1 MPDPTPV
8 VSPTLEDF
16 ELAALNVAAVAKK
29 TPLLASSYLTE
40 ITGGQVF
47 LKAENMQRTGAYKV
61 RGAYNR
67 MSKLTAQERK
77 RGVVAASAGNHA
89 QGVALAAR
97 ELGIKAKIF
106 MPVGA
111 SLPKVSATKGYG
123 AEVVLTGDTFAD
135 CLKAAK
141 EYAEKKH
148 AVFIPPFDHIDVV
161 IGQGTVGLEILD
173 ELPEVDNIVVA
184 IGGGG
189 LAAGVAVAAKLKA
202 KANGRKVKIYGVQSE
217 HAAPYVTSLKK
228 GKLTEVA
235 ITPTIADGIAVSKP
249 GRVPFELIKQNI
261 DKVVTVSE
269 NEIAKAILV
278 LLERAK
284 QVVEPAGA
292 VGVAAILAG
301 KLKLKGTTVVI
312 LSGGNMDPLLLQ
324 RVVRHGL
331 AAAERYTTISV
342 MLPDRPGQLALTAE
356 VIAKANANVVEVLHT
371 RHGLGLKIS
380 EVELNLS
387 VETSG
392 HEHTL
397 EVIKA
402 LKEAG
407 LKPRIIEARED
418 QPSKCLTET
427 IFTVKVLP
435 LGAVYETDSPILAP
449 MIAIPIGLSG
459 E

>member
-1 MPDPTPV
+1 MPDQTPV

-16 ELAALNVAAVAKK
+16 EAAQLNVAAVAQK
-29 TPLLASSYLTE
+29 TPLLRSSYLSE
-40 ITGGQVF
+40 ITGGLVT
-47 LKAENMQRTGAYKV
+47 LKAENLQRTGAYKV
-61 RGAYNR
+61 RGAYNV
-67 MSKLTAQERK
+67 MSKLSSAERK

-89 QGVALAAR
+89 QCVALAAR

-106 MPVGA
+106 MPIGA

-123 AEVVLTGDTFAD
+123 AEVVLIGENFAE

-141 EYAEKKH
+141 EYSAKKN

-161 IGQGTVGLEILD
+161 IGQGTVGLEIMQ
-173 ELPEVDNIVVA
+173 EQPEVDNIVVA

-189 LAAGVAVAAKLKA
+189 LAAGVAVVAKLMA
-202 KANGRKVKIYGVQSE
+202 KANGRKLKVYGVQSE

-228 GKLTEVA
+228 GKLTEVPT
-235 ITPTIADGIAVSKP
+235 TPTIADGIAVSKP
-249 GRVPFELIKQNI
+249 GRIPFELIKKNI
-261 DKVVTVSE
+261 DKVVTVTE
-269 NEIAKAILV
+269 NEIAQAILV
-278 LLERAK
+278 LLERSK

-301 KLKLKGTTVVI
+301 KLKLKGNTVVI

-342 MLPDRPGQLALTAE
+342 MLPDRPGQLSLTAA

-397 EVIKA
+397 EVLKA

-407 LKPRIIEARED
+407 LKPRIMEARED
-418 QPSKCLTET
+418 
-427 IFTVKVLP
+427 
-435 LGAVYETDSPILAP
+435 
-449 MIAIPIGLSG
+449 
-459 E
+459 

>member
-1 MPDPTPV
+1 
-8 VSPTLEDF
+8 
-16 ELAALNVAAVAKK
+16 
-29 TPLLASSYLTE
+29 
-40 ITGGQVF
+40 
-47 LKAENMQRTGAYKV
+47 
-61 RGAYNR
+61 
-67 MSKLTAQERK
+67 
-77 RGVVAASAGNHA
+77 
-89 QGVALAAR
+89 
-97 ELGIKAKIF
+97 
-106 MPVGA
+106 
-111 SLPKVSATKGYG
+111 
-123 AEVVLTGDTFAD
+123 
-135 CLKAAK
+135 
-141 EYAEKKH
+141 
-148 AVFIPPFDHIDVV
+148 
-161 IGQGTVGLEILD
+161 
-173 ELPEVDNIVVA
+173 
-184 IGGGG
+184 
-189 LAAGVAVAAKLKA
+189 
-202 KANGRKVKIYGVQSE
+202 
-217 HAAPYVTSLKK
+217 LKK

-418 QPSKCLTET
+418 
-427 IFTVKVLP
+427 
-435 LGAVYETDSPILAP
+435 
-449 MIAIPIGLSG
+449 
-459 E
+459 

>member
-1 MPDPTPV
+1 V

-123 AEVVLTGDTFAD
+123 AEVVLTGETFAD

-249 GRVPFELIKQNI
+249 GRVPFGLIKQNI

-418 QPSKCLTET
+418 
-427 IFTVKVLP
+427 
-435 LGAVYETDSPILAP
+435 
-449 MIAIPIGLSG
+449 
-459 E
+459 

>member
-1 MPDPTPV
+1 M
-8 VSPTLEDF
+8 DF
-16 ELAALNVAAVAKK
+16 EAAEANVLAIAKE
-29 TPLLASSYLTE
+29 TPLLDSFYLSDL
-40 ITGGQVF
+40 TGGQVF
-47 LKAENMQRTGAYKV
+47 LKAENLQRTGAYKL

-67 MSKLTAQERK
+67 MSKLTAAERK

-89 QGVALAAR
+89 QGVALAASK
-97 ELGIKAKIF
+97 LGIKATIF
-106 MPVGA
+106 MPIGA
-111 SLPKVSATKGYG
+111 SLPKVQATKGYG
-123 AEVVLTGDTFAD
+123 AEVVLTGATFAE
-135 CLKAAK
+135 CLKTAQ
-141 EYAEKKH
+141 EFSQKKN

-161 IGQGTVGLEILD
+161 IGQGTVGLEIMN
-173 ELPEVDNIVVA
+173 ELPDVDNIVVA

-189 LAAGVAVAAKLKA
+189 LAAGVAVAAKLSA
-202 KANGRKVKIYGVQSE
+202 KANGRRVKVYGVQSE
-217 HAAPYVTSLKK
+217 HAAPYVPSMKS
-228 GKLTEVA
+228 GKLTEVVT
-235 ITPTIADGIAVSKP
+235 TPTIADGIAVSKP
-249 GRVPFELIKQNI
+249 GRIPFELIKKHV

-292 VGVAAILAG
+292 VGVAALIAG
-301 KLKLKGTTVVI
+301 KLKLKGKTVVI

-356 VIAKANANVVEVLHT
+356 VIATANANVVEVLHT

-397 EVIKA
+397 EVLKA
-402 LKEAG
+402 LKQAG

-418 QPSKCLTET
+418 
-427 IFTVKVLP
+427 
-435 LGAVYETDSPILAP
+435 
-449 MIAIPIGLSG
+449 
-459 E
+459 

>member
-1 MPDPTPV
+1 VT
-8 VSPTLEDF
+8 PTLKDF
-16 ELAALNVAAVAKK
+16 EAAEANVLAIAKQ
-29 TPLLASSYLTE
+29 TPLLDSFYLSDL
-40 ITGGQVF
+40 TGGQVF
-47 LKAENMQRTGAYKV
+47 LKAENLQRTGAYKL

-67 MSKLTAQERK
+67 MSKLTAPERK

-89 QGVALAAR
+89 QGVALAAAK
-97 ELGIKAKIF
+97 LGIKATIF
-106 MPVGA
+106 MPIGA
-111 SLPKVSATKGYG
+111 SLPKVQATKGYG
-123 AEVVLTGDTFAD
+123 AEVVLTGATFAE
-135 CLKAAK
+135 CLKTAQ
-141 EYAEKKH
+141 EFSQKKN

-161 IGQGTVGLEILD
+161 IGQGTVGLEIMK
-173 ELPEVDNIVVA
+173 ELPDVDNIIVA

-189 LAAGVAVAAKLKA
+189 LAAGVAVAAKLSA
-202 KANGRKVKIYGVQSE
+202 KANGRKVKVYGVQSE
-217 HAAPYVTSLKK
+217 HAAPYVPSMKS
-228 GKLTEVA
+228 GKLTEVVT
-235 ITPTIADGIAVSKP
+235 TPTIADGIAVSKP
-249 GRVPFELIKQNI
+249 GRIPFELIKKHV

-292 VGVAAILAG
+292 VGVAALIAG
-301 KLKLKGTTVVI
+301 KLKLKGKTVVI

-397 EVIKA
+397 EVLKA
-402 LKEAG
+402 LKNAG

-418 QPSKCLTET
+418 
-427 IFTVKVLP
+427 
-435 LGAVYETDSPILAP
+435 
-449 MIAIPIGLSG
+449 
-459 E
+459 

>member
-1 MPDPTPV
+1 MSNSVPV
-8 VSPTLEDF
+8 VTPSLQDF
-16 ELAALNVAAVAKK
+16 EVAEANVLAIAKE
-29 TPLLASSYLTE
+29 TPLLDSFYLSDL
-40 ITGGQVF
+40 TGGQVF
-47 LKAENMQRTGAYKV
+47 LKAENLQRTGAYKL

-89 QGVALAAR
+89 QGVALAASK
-97 ELGIKAKIF
+97 LGIKATIF
-106 MPVGA
+106 MPIGA
-111 SLPKVSATKGYG
+111 SLPKVQATKGYG
-123 AEVVLTGDTFAD
+123 AEVVLTGATFAE
-135 CLKAAK
+135 CLKAAQ
-141 EYAEKKH
+141 EFSQKKN

-161 IGQGTVGLEILD
+161 IGQGTVGLEIMK
-173 ELPEVDNIVVA
+173 ELPDVDNIVVA

-189 LAAGVAVAAKLKA
+189 LAAGVAVAAKLSA
-202 KANGRKVKIYGVQSE
+202 KANGRKVKVYGVQSE
-217 HAAPYVTSLKK
+217 HAAPYVPSMKS
-228 GKLTEVA
+228 GKLTEVVT
-235 ITPTIADGIAVSKP
+235 TPTIADGIAVSKP
-249 GRVPFELIKQNI
+249 GRIPFELIKKHV

-269 NEIAKAILV
+269 NEIATAILV

-292 VGVAAILAG
+292 VGVAALIAG
-301 KLKLKGTTVVI
+301 KLKLKGKTVVI

-397 EVIKA
+397 EVLKA
-402 LKEAG
+402 LKNAG

-418 QPSKCLTET
+418 
-427 IFTVKVLP
+427 
-435 LGAVYETDSPILAP
+435 
-449 MIAIPIGLSG
+449 
-459 E
+459 